1 MLAGAI
7 YFGVALVGAVQLGR
21 DPAMPLLCTLLWA
34 WGAGCLHAEHRA
46 KRKARQ
52 KRSGTET

>member
-21 DPAMPLLCTLLWA
+21 DPAMPLLCTLAWA
-34 WGAGCLHAEHRA
+34 WGAGYLHALNRGNQKA
-46 KRKARQ
+46 KG
-52 KRSGTET
+52 KRTGTEA